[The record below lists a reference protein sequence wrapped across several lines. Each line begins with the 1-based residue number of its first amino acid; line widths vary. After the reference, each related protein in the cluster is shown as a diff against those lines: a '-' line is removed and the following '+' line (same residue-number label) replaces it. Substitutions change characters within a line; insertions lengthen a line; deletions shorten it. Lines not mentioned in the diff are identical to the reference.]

1 MWILVWNTWRA
12 TTETGYA
19 LSDKTCLIRLSIL
32 ITCLKI
38 WRSYGFITPLGVK
51 GLMASANYLGK
62 KKKKITE
69 VGSYANAL
77 KTWVVFFTRLLF
89 DKTR

>member
-1 MWILVWNTWRA
+1 
-12 TTETGYA
+12 
-19 LSDKTCLIRLSIL
+19 
-32 ITCLKI
+32 
-38 WRSYGFITPLGVK
+38 
-51 GLMASANYLGK
+51 MASANYLGK
-62 KKKKITE
+62 KEKKITE